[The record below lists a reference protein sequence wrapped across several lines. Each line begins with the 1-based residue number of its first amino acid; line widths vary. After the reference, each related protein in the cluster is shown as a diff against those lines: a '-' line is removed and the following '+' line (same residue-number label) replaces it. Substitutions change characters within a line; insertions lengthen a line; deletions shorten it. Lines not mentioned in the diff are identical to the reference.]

1 MGHIKE
7 PEGVDLIIKSRPLTK
22 EEEITISNYIRAYK
36 IIHSPKK
43 VQSKRTIS
51 STRKKNADSLI
62 KK

>member
-22 EEEITISNYIRAYK
+22 EEEIIISNYIRAYK
-36 IIHSPKK
+36 ITHSPKK
-43 VQSKRTIS
+43 VLSKRTIS
-51 STRKKNADSLI
+51 SKRKKIADSLI